1 MRWLAEQ
8 MPAGYCFRATSN
20 VFLVQKGR
28 RPGAA
33 RHASVGKPRE
43 NARPSP
49 REIRFRRYVAV
60 GERIDEGRR
69 LPRRDPETRAAVHRN
84 AQECR
89 ADPACEGMQYKGL
102 SMVTCQPDGHG
113 FWINCPAVGCISR
126 RSAKPSSALSVPG
139 QPRRSLPSA
148 SVVRDT
154 DRLRFEQ
161 GWSLRS

>member
-28 RPGAA
+28 RPGTA

-60 GERIDEGRR
+60 RERIDEGRQIY
-69 LPRRDPETRAAVHRN
+69 DEN
-84 AQECR
+84 AN
-89 ADPACEGMQYKGL
+89 DHL
-102 SMVTCQPDGHG
+102 DT
-113 FWINCPAVGCISR
+113 NCP
-126 RSAKPSSALSVPG
+126 RSADRGLCAVERRPPG
-139 QPRRSLPSA
+139 DVEADLPA
-148 SVVRDT
+148 
-154 DRLRFEQ
+154 
-161 GWSLRS
+161 G